1 MGWRS
6 FLDNNAL
13 YEKASSLIKKVN
25 KAWKYYCKW
34 VLKESQ
40 EGEQKASLK
49 TKWMSNTKRIENDN

>member
-25 KAWKYYCKW
+25 KAQKYYCKW
-34 VLKESQ
+34 VLKEFQ
-40 EGEQKASLK
+40 EREQKASLK
-49 TKWMSNTKRIENDN
+49 TKRMPNTKCIENDN